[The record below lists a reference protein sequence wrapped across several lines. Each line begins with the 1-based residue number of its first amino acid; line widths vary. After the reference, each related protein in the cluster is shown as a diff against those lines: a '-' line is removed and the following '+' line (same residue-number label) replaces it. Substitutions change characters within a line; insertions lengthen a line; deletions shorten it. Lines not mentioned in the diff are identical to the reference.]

1 MDKEFILIFCRNKVW
16 NLALLVLDLLSL
28 QIFTIELFGAKT
40 HCLHFKIQD
49 TDQKEPRCGVL
60 DETVFYKVASI
71 SWVLNSILIL
81 KYHSGP
87 QRWV

>member
-60 DETVFYKVASI
+60 DPSDIDPAAQVDTITCSLLSRVVKV
-71 SWVLNSILIL
+71 
-81 KYHSGP
+81 
-87 QRWV
+87 R